1 MTTKTHKTHDSVDA
15 LEATKDVWD
24 KMTFGGL
31 IRALR
36 TSDEIS
42 QVQLAKMLGVS
53 KQFLS
58 DVERNRKE
66 VGIGFAKKVASA
78 LGYSIEPLI
87 ELLIRQQLKRQRLN
101 YIVEIKKAS

>member
-1 MTTKTHKTHDSVDA
+1 MTTKDNNAIDA
-15 LEATKDVWD
+15 LEATKAIWN

-42 QVQLAKMLGVS
+42 QVELAKKIGVS
-53 KQFLS
+53 KQFLN
-58 DVERNRKE
+58 DVEHNRKD
-66 VGIGFAKKVASA
+66 VGIGFAKKIASV
-78 LGYSIEPLI
+78 LGYSIEPFL